1 MRKTKR
7 LAAILAVSTMLGGTG
22 VASAETFDI
31 VIGAGHPNTQTFVK
45 LLETVFIPEVDRAM
59 EAAGKGDSINWT
71 TGFGGTIVK
80 FESLLEGAQTGLVDI
95 VVSPNVIRPSE
106 LPLNMFTYMAPF
118 GSDDV
123 KDTVEIVRAVYDKFP
138 AVKEQWARFGQQPIA
153 HYVYSSH
160 NIIGTF
166 PIEKFE
172 DVQGRKIGAAG
183 VVGNFFTDTGAT
195 AVNGNFTTY
204 YNDLQNGVYQG
215 ATGPVAGMAQANLQE
230 VAKHLNVVNFGTQ
243 YVLALTMNTAKLE
256 SLPDYVQQIILNAAL
271 KYEEELS
278 TLEETETAEA
288 IEAMKAA
295 GVEVHVLSQEERQ
308 KWAQSL
314 PDLAG
319 DWVKRLEDQGM
330 PGRELL
336 LFYMDELRKRGA
348 TPARDWDAAFR

>member
-22 VASAETFDI
+22 VASAETFEI

-118 GSDDV
+118 GSDNV

-160 NIIGTF
+160 NIIATF

-230 VAKHLNVVNFGTQ
+230 VAKHLNIVNFGTQ

-256 SLPDYVQQIILNAAL
+256 SLPDYVQQIILDAAL

-295 GVEVHVLSQEERQ
+295 GVEVHVLPQEERQ

-336 LFYMDELRKRGA
+336 VFYMDELRKRGA

>member
-22 VASAETFDI
+22 VASAETFEI

-118 GSDDV
+118 GSDNV

-160 NIIGTF
+160 NIIATF

-230 VAKHLNVVNFGTQ
+230 VAKHLNIVNFGTQ

-295 GVEVHVLSQEERQ
+295 GVEVHVLPQEERQ
-308 KWAQSL
+308 KWAESL

-336 LFYMDELRKRGA
+336 VFYMDELRKRGA

>member
-1 MRKTKR
+1 MRNMKR
-7 LAAILAVSTMLGGTG
+7 FSAVLAISGLISAANA
-22 VASAETFDI
+22 ASAATFDI
-31 VIGAGHPNTQTFVK
+31 VVGAGHPNTQTFVK
-45 LLETVFIPEVDRAM
+45 LLETVFIPEVDKQM
-59 EAAGKGDSINWT
+59 EAAGKGDSITWT

-123 KDTVEIVRAVYDKFP
+123 KQTIEIVRAVYDNFP
-138 AVKEQWARFGQQPIA
+138 AVKEQWGRFGQQPLA

-172 DVQGRKIGAAG
+172 DIQGKKIGAAG
-183 VVGNFFTDTGAT
+183 VVGNFFSETGAT
-195 AVNGNFTTY
+195 SVNGNFTTY
-204 YNDLQNGVYQG
+204 YNDMQNGVYQG
-215 ATGPVAGMAQANLQE
+215 GTGPVSGMYQANLHE
-230 VAKHLNVVNFGTQ
+230 VAKHLNIVNFGTQ

-256 SLPDYVQQIILNAAL
+256 SLPEYVQEIIINAARR
-271 KYEEELS
+271 YEEELA
-278 TLEETETAEA
+278 TLEMTETAEA
-288 IEAMKAA
+288 IEAMKAG
-295 GVEVHVLSQEERQ
+295 GVEVHVLPQEERA
-308 KWAQSL
+308 KWAAAL
-314 PDLAG
+314 PDLAA

-336 LFYMDELRKRGA
+336 VYYMDELRKRGF